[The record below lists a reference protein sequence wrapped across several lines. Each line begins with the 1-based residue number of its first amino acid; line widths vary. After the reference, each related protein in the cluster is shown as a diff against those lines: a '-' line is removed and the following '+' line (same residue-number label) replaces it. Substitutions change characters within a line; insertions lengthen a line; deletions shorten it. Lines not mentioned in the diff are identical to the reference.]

1 MSKLTL
7 SVDETAIENG
17 KQYAQQQGRTLS
29 SIVES
34 YLNSLTP
41 SMGPGSLPPTVSSL
55 MGIGSG
61 PVDESDYRRHL
72 MEKH

>member
-1 MSKLTL
+1 MAKLTL
-7 SVDETAIENG
+7 SVDATAIENG

-41 SMGPGSLPPTVSSL
+41 STGSNALPPAVSSL

-61 PVDESDYRRHL
+61 PADESDYHRHL
-72 MEKH
+72 VEKH